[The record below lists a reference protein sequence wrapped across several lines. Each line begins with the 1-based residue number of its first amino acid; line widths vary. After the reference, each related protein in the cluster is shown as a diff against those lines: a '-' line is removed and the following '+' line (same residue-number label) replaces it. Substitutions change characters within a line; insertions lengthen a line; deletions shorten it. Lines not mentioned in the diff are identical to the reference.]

1 MDCMKGNKLTWTD
14 EAEAAFQLI
23 KEFLTT
29 APILVLPDC
38 AQQFELHTDASK
50 VGVEAV
56 LSQNNRPIAYL
67 SEKLSSSKIRYSTYD
82 VEFYVVVQAVKYW

>member
-1 MDCMKGNKLTWTD
+1 M
-14 EAEAAFQLI
+14 
-23 KEFLTT
+23 
-29 APILVLPDC
+29 LPDF

-82 VEFYVVVQAVKYW
+82 VEFYVVVQAMKHWRHYLFHREFILFTDYDSL